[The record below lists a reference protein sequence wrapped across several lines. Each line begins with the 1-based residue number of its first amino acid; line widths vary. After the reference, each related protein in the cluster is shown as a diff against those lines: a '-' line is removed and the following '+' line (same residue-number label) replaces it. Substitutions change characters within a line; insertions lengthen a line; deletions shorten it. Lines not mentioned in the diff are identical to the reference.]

1 MVESIQT
8 RRDDIIGFR
17 MDGTTSEA
25 DMKPVLIKL
34 KEKLRSHKKLRLYV
48 EYVDTDGFS
57 MDTLLEDLKYN
68 FGYLDH
74 FFEKAAVIT
83 VKDWLKQASQ
93 FSNSMAGIRLKSFHF
108 SEADKASQWIEE

>member
-1 MVESIQT
+1 MMESIKTQ
-8 RRDDIIGFR
+8 RDDVIGFR

-25 DMKPVLIKL
+25 DMKPLLIKL
-34 KEKLRSHKKLRLYV
+34 REKLKSHRKLRLYV

-68 FGYLDH
+68 FGCLDH
-74 FFEKAAVIT
+74 FEKAAVIT

-93 FSNSMAGIRLKSFHF
+93 FANNIAGIRLRSFHF
-108 SEADKASQWIEE
+108 SEKDQAFRWIEE